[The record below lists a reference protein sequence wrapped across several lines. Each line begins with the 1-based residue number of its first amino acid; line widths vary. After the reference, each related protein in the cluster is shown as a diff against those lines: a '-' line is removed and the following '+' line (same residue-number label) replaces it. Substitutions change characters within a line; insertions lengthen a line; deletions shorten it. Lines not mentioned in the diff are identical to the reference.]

1 MHGVATRTTSNI
13 KLILLHKAA
22 CFVMCVTVTVNN
34 FSPWWAGCCSGL
46 HWSTLEMSDIE
57 RQHFMD
63 QLTANLCSAVWRGPV
78 T

>member
-1 MHGVATRTTSNI
+1 MHGVATRTL
-13 KLILLHKAA
+13 KLILLDKAA
-22 CFVMCVTVTVNN
+22 CYNSVTVTVNN
-34 FSPWWAGCCSGL
+34 FSPWWARCSSGL

-63 QLTANLCSAVWRGPV
+63 ELAANLCSAGWRGPV